1 MKIHFKLKNNFWGRI
16 LPALF
21 LIVSIIACSDKEEN
35 LELFSA
41 EAFAYSMDDGWELN
55 ASCRVKGFEQK
66 ENDNQYSAKLSY
78 MIDLINTDGKINK
91 GVTEGFIDETSKEK
105 LSDLPIEIQIQ
116 IDSSYAAGKYKIVF
130 NVTDNFSEK
139 EIKLE
144 KEFELS
150 E

>member
-1 MKIHFKLKNNFWGRI
+1 METHFKLKNIFLGRM

-21 LIVSIIACSDKEEN
+21 LIISIIACSNEEEK
-35 LELFSA
+35 LELFSP
-41 EAFAYSMDDGWELN
+41 EAFAYSLDAGWELN

-66 ENDNQYSAKLSY
+66 ETDNQYSAKLSY
-78 MIDLINTDGKINK
+78 IIDLITMEGKINK

-116 IDSSYAAGKYKIVF
+116 IDSSYATGKYKIVF

-150 E
+150 K